1 MMYLIEAW
9 QQLVPDLYEHRQ
21 NHYLLILDY
30 YSRFVKVTEL
40 RNTLYSTAMSQTTVI
55 FTRHSIYSKL
65 IWNNGLQYIPKEF
78 QKFAEDSISYTKQ
91 AICISCS
98 PMEWQKHTFE

>member
-1 MMYLIEAW
+1 MMHLIEAW
-9 QQLVPDLYEHRQ
+9 QQSVPDLYEHRQ

-30 YSRFVKVTEL
+30 YSRFVKVTQL

-65 IWNNGLQYIPKEF
+65 IWNNGLQYLTKEF
-78 QKFAEDSISYTKQ
+78 
-91 AICISCS
+91 
-98 PMEWQKHTFE
+98 